1 MSINHILTLKYQN
14 GTDVLE
20 HSVTSTAGAEKNVSE
35 AISASQTDFA
45 VAWTCDY
52 SQLKS
57 LYMYSDVAMT
67 VETNSGSAP
76 GQTIALA
83 AGKPLAWYYGSGIT
97 CPITVDVTALFITN
111 TTAGTL
117 EIRSLEDPTV

>member
-1 MSINHILTLKYQN
+1 MSLTHTITAKVQTGSGFL
-14 GTDVLE
+14 D
-20 HSVTSTAGAEKNVSE
+20 HSVALTAGAEHNVSE
-35 AISASQTDFA
+35 AIEASQTDYL
-45 VAWTCDY
+45 VAWTCDF

-67 VETNSGSAP
+67 VETNNGSAP

-83 AGKPLAWYYGSGIT
+83 AGKPLVWYYGSGIT
-97 CPITVDVTALFITN
+97 CPITVDVTALYITN
-111 TTAGTL
+111 VAAGTL